1 MERKTFNI
9 EEGISYTEFFAF
21 NKSIGTD
28 INNMRD
34 SDCCSNLIKK
44 YNKSKPPD
52 GWFRRNWENGNP
64 KYEWYFKNGKQEGV
78 SKSWWPSGQ
87 VKNIQNYENGR
98 LHGLLTGWYENED
111 PRVLRECGDEQISG
125 IRDFKNGQKHGL
137 WTDYYKSGQKWCEK
151 TYNNGNLISEK
162 YWKPNGSVGDK
173 SCHKGGEAK
182 QFRKINPNW
191 R

>member
-28 INNMRD
+28 INYMRD

-87 VKNIQNYENGR
+87 LKNVQHYVNGTN
-98 LHGLLTGWYENED
+98 HGLLQGWYENGSPGVIYD
-111 PRVLRECGDEQISG
+111 NQTSG
-125 IRDFKNGQKHGL
+125 IRYFNKGL
-137 WTDYYKSGQKWCEK
+137 RDGEWVDYYKSGQLWMKK
-151 TYNNGNLISEK
+151 TYNNNNI
-162 YWKPNGSVGDK
+162 VT
-173 SCHKGGEAK
+173 
-182 QFRKINPNW
+182 
-191 R
+191 